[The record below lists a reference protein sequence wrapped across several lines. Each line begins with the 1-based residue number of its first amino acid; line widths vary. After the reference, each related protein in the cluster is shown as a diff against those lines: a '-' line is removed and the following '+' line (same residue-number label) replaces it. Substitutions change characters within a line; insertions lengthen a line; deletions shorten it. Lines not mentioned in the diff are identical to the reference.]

1 MSLDYMIGRRV
12 MAISSPLQKS
22 DWAWAIELEDGIRIV
37 YSGNNKKPSNAI
49 ENTALGT
56 VVEDETGTTIMGFY
70 GGSEPTLVATVAAPT
85 DSLKVEYPEGYDVP
99 QVPIQSVVDPSVDL
113 PDDPSKHRVA
123 GGPLD
128 ER

>member
-12 MAISSPLQKS
+12 VAISRPLQKS
-22 DWAWAIELEDGIRIV
+22 DWTWAVELEDGIRIV
-37 YSGNNKKPSNAI
+37 HTGTTKKPSNTI

-56 VVEDETGTTIMGFY
+56 VVEDDTGTTIMGFY
-70 GGSEPTLVATVAAPT
+70 GGSEPTLVETVAAPT

-113 PDDPSKHRVA
+113 PDDPS
-123 GGPLD
+123 
-128 ER
+128 